1 MKNITYLTIFLLFIF
16 SKNINAQLH
25 INSGATIK
33 TSGNVILTLQ
43 DIDLNNEGALE
54 TSLGSIVV
62 LKENNATS
70 EQNFGG
76 SGTFYLH
83 NLKIERNNFDAQL
96 TTSITLQSNLD
107 FSSGKLDLNGNDITL
122 IGNILNEN
130 ESSRLIGPNGGV
142 IMKTLYLFEPSYE
155 NVGNLGAEIT
165 SSADMGFTTITRGH
179 VPKTLPAGDAFERYY
194 EISPDNNSG
203 LDATLKL
210 FYFDAENPSIAEA
223 NLELWKYSSEES
235 WTQQDGNN
243 RNTNQDFIRKNGI
256 DGFSTWTFAG
266 ANNVDNDGDGYSLLD
281 GDCDDTDPVEIIDL
295 TLNNI
300 PIAEDYYIVSN
311 QIISTGT
318 IPASD
323 MTTFQAGAEVLLQ
336 PDFVAIEGTDFRAFI
351 VQCGVPP
358 APLNV
363 ITENEV
369 EEVKNEIKNLE
380 EENTDNLSYRVF
392 PNPMSEKGVVELLLE
407 KEVNVQIQLFNNIG
421 KLVRTILPQQTKA
434 QGMYQ
439 LEFQSSDLASGIYFI
454 KINLEGNV
462 ELEKII
468 VIQRD

>member
-1 MKNITYLTIFLLFIF
+1 MKNIIYLTILLFFIF

-43 DIDLNNEGALE
+43 DINLNNEGALE
-54 TSLGSIVV
+54 TSLGSTIV

-70 EQNFGG
+70 KQNFGG

-83 NLKIERNNFDAQL
+83 NLKIERNNFDAKL
-96 TTSITLQSNLD
+96 TTSITLQSHLD

-130 ESSRLIGPNGGV
+130 ESRRLIGPNGGV
-142 IMKTLYLFEPSYE
+142 ITKTLYLFEPSYE

-165 SSADMGFTTITRGH
+165 SNADLGFTTITRGH
-179 VPKTLPAGDAFERYY
+179 VPKTLPAGDSFERYY

-203 LDATLKL
+203 LNATLKL

-223 NLELWKYSSEES
+223 NLELWKYSSGEG

-243 RNTNQDFIRKNGI
+243 KNTNQNFIRKNGI

-266 ANNVDNDGDGYSLLD
+266 ANNVDNDGDGISILE
-281 GDCDDTDPVEIIDL
+281 GDCDDTNPVEVMDL

-311 QIISTGT
+311 QITSMGT
-318 IPASD
+318 VPANET
-323 MTTFQAGAEVLLQ
+323 TTFQAGMDIQLQ
-336 PDFVAIEGTDFRAFI
+336 VGFIATEGTNFRAFI
-351 VQCGVPP
+351 VECGVPP

-369 EEVKNEIKNLE
+369 EEIKQKGKEDISELE
-380 EENTDNLSYRVF
+380 TDSKYQVF
-392 PNPMSEKGVVELLLE
+392 PNPISTIGNVQLDLE
-407 KEVNVQIQLFNNIG
+407 KTATAEVLLYDQIG
-421 KLVRTILPQQTKA
+421 RLVKTILPLQIKTPNTYHLK
-434 QGMYQ
+434 YTV
-439 LEFQSSDLASGIYFI
+439 EDLTVGIYFI
-454 KINLEGNV
+454 KINLE
-462 ELEKII
+462 EKNFTEKVV
-468 VIQRD
+468 VIKND